1 MKRYSNRSNF
11 STLSEINVTPLLDL
25 AFVLLIIFMI
35 TTPLLENSMNL
46 VIPSSSAANAPIS
59 KAQVQTIS
67 IDRDETIRINNE
79 IVEADSLAARLLELK
94 RANPDVA
101 IVIRPDRELPVQK
114 LVTLMDSLQR
124 AHITK
129 VGIATNL
136 MLQGKHADGAEIA
149 GLDELLTELE
159 RNPRRELILDT
170 TGSVIYTGNNVL
182 MRLRRQM
189 TIVYLAASA
198 QEQELLIERYLNDP
212 KPVLW
217 RGAFQPKNGETPH
230 ETVARCYPKLVAARR
245 QSYEAL
251 AHCTLPVADLH
262 ALSECSEDPSGSA
275 KAFLEMIRAQLEKKS
290 GRASAL

>member
-67 IDRDETIRINNE
+67 IDRDQTIRINNE
-79 IVEADSLAARLLELK
+79 IVDSDSLTARLLALK

-124 AHITK
+124 AQITR
-129 VGIATNL
+129 VGIAT
-136 MLQGKHADGAEIA
+136 KAES
-149 GLDELLTELE
+149 
-159 RNPRRELILDT
+159 R
-170 TGSVIYTGNNVL
+170 
-182 MRLRRQM
+182 
-189 TIVYLAASA
+189 
-198 QEQELLIERYLNDP
+198 
-212 KPVLW
+212 
-217 RGAFQPKNGETPH
+217 
-230 ETVARCYPKLVAARR
+230 
-245 QSYEAL
+245 
-251 AHCTLPVADLH
+251 
-262 ALSECSEDPSGSA
+262 
-275 KAFLEMIRAQLEKKS
+275 
-290 GRASAL
+290 